1 MKKEMVTLSINLAL
15 LFVAI
20 GGCIEETP
28 NVIYV
33 DDGGGADYTQIQN
46 AIDNASYGDTIFVHN
61 GTYYEILLIN
71 RSINLIGASPDKTII
86 DSQKSSEIIQNS
98 VVLIDADNCTIKG
111 FKIIGVDVPSNI
123 IGINVNASNNI
134 ISNNIILNNYQ
145 GVYIGMDTKNNNVS
159 WNTISNNKY
168 GISIHHSTNNNISK
182 NNISLSSLYGVYL
195 SVSDNNIISGNT
207 VSDNGLG
214 MRIKGSENNKIFG
227 NSVVMNERGVLLCCG
242 SGNNMI
248 YYNTFK
254 QNSEYNACDSIINQ
268 WDNWSVGNYWDDYI
282 GKDSDG
288 DGIGDMP
295 YNISKGDNQDRY
307 PLINPVDI

>member
-1 MKKEMVTLSINLAL
+1 
-15 LFVAI
+15 
-20 GGCIEETP
+20 
-28 NVIYV
+28 
-33 DDGGGADYTQIQN
+33 
-46 AIDNASYGDTIFVHN
+46 
-61 GTYYEILLIN
+61 
-71 RSINLIGASPDKTII
+71 
-86 DSQKSSEIIQNS
+86 
-98 VVLIDADNCTIKG
+98 
-111 FKIIGVDVPSNI
+111 
-123 IGINVNASNNI
+123 
-134 ISNNIILNNYQ
+134 
-145 GVYIGMDTKNNNVS
+145 
-159 WNTISNNKY
+159 
-168 GISIHHSTNNNISK
+168 
-182 NNISLSSLYGVYL
+182 
-195 SVSDNNIISGNT
+195 VSDNNIISGNT

-288 DGIGDMP
+288 DGIGDMS
-295 YNISKGDNQDRY
+295 YDISDGSNGSNQDRY